1 MLDQLFSQAVIVL
14 EKLESKGHQ
23 AFFVGGA
30 VRDYLLKKPIKD
42 IDIATSATPTEVQA
56 IFPKVIPVGI
66 EHGTVIVRLKKQ
78 SFEVTTFR
86 TEGNYSDFRHP
97 DQVQFVNQIG
107 EDLSRRDFTINA
119 IAMDKSG
126 DLYDPFHG
134 QLDIKKQ
141 LIATVGNARDRF
153 HEDPLRMMRALRFV
167 SQLSFTLETNTLV
180 AIKEKISWI
189 EEIAIERLAIEFEK
203 TLAGQ
208 DVSNAMALW
217 STVKIWD
224 ELPVFKSDPML
235 IPSMEKLQ
243 APLPELY
250 EVFAFLKIQQTHLS
264 VKDMVREWKQS
275 NRTFLLAEKLVQVLQ
290 QYKQE
295 GIHNWLLYQ
304 LPETLYDGFIRLIQ
318 TLYQVELKKTDLVI
332 AVNRLPIKS
341 RKDVQLAGNALIA
354 LYPNREKGDWIA
366 RYLSEIEKAIV
377 VGDLKNKETEIKEWV
392 ITCHPPKND

>member
-1 MLDQLFSQAVIVL
+1 MLDALFSQAVIVL
-14 EKLESKGHQ
+14 EKLEAKGHQ

-30 VRDYLLKKPIKD
+30 VRDYLLKNPVKD

-126 DLYDPFHG
+126 DLYDPFKG
-134 QLDIKKQ
+134 QLDIRKQ
-141 LIATVGNARDRF
+141 IISTVGNARDRF

-167 SQLSFTLETNTLV
+167 SQLNFTLEVETLV
-180 AIKEKISWI
+180 AIKEKVAWI
-189 EEIAIERLAIEFEK
+189 EEIAVERLAVEFEK

-208 DVSNAMALW
+208 AVSDAMVLW
-217 STVKIWD
+217 STVQMWD
-224 ELPVFKSDPML
+224 KLPVFKHDPIL
-235 IPSMEKLQ
+235 VQSMETIQ
-243 APLPELY
+243 TPLLSLH
-250 EVFAFLKIQQTHLS
+250 EVFAFLKMEASHVSI
-264 VKDMVREWKQS
+264 KDMVREWKQS
-275 NRTFLLAEKLVQVLQ
+275 NRTFLMADKLVRILHL
-290 QYKQE
+290 YKQD

-304 LPETLYDGFIRLIQ
+304 LPETLYEAFIRLSRI
-318 TLYQVELKKTDLVI
+318 LYQVEIKKTDLL
-332 AVNRLPIKS
+332 AVVDSLPIQS
-341 RKDVQLAGNALIA
+341 RKEVELSGTELIA

-366 RYLSEIEKAIV
+366 TYLNEIEKAIV
-377 VGDLKNKETEIKEWV
+377 DGELLNKKIEIKEWV
-392 ITCHPPKND
+392 ITCHPPKNN

>member
-141 LIATVGNARDRF
+141 LLSTVGNAHDRF

-167 SQLSFTLETNTLV
+167 SQLSFTLETDTLV
-180 AIKEKISWI
+180 AIKEKIRWI
-189 EEIAIERLAIEFEK
+189 EEIAVERLAIEFEK

-208 DVSNAMALW
+208 DVSSAMELW
-217 STVKIWD
+217 TMVKIWD
-224 ELPVFKSDPML
+224 KLPVFKDDSML
-235 IPSMEKLQ
+235 IPSMETLQ
-243 APLPELY
+243 TPLPELH
-250 EVFAFLKIQQTHLS
+250 EVFAFLKMQQTQLS
-264 VKDMVREWKQS
+264 VKDMVRGWKQS
-275 NRTFLLAEKLVQVLQ
+275 NRTFLLADKLVQVLTL
-290 QYKQE
+290 YKQE

-304 LPETLYDGFIRLIQ
+304 LPETIQDAFIRLTQI
-318 TLYQVELKKTDLVI
+318 LYQVEIKKSDLLVDI
-332 AVNRLPIKS
+332 NRLPINS
-341 RKDVQLAGNALIA
+341 RKDVQVSGNALIA

-366 RYLSEIEKAIV
+366 RYLNEIEKAIV
-377 VGDLKNKETEIKEWV
+377 VGDLINKEIEIKEWV
-392 ITCHPPKND
+392 MTCHPPKND

>member
-1 MLDQLFSQAVIVL
+1 MLDPLFSQAVIVL

-97 DQVQFVNQIG
+97 DQVQFVNRIG

-141 LIATVGNARDRF
+141 LISTVGNAHDRF

-167 SQLSFTLETNTLV
+167 SQLSFKLESDTLD
-180 AIKEKISWI
+180 AIKEKIRWI
-189 EEIAIERLAIEFEK
+189 EEVAIERLAIEFEK

-208 DVSNAMALW
+208 GISDAIALW
-217 STVKIWD
+217 STVQIWD
-224 ELPVFKSDPML
+224 KLPVFNRDSML
-235 IPSMEKLQ
+235 IRSMETLQ
-243 APLPELY
+243 TPLPELY
-250 EVFAFLKIQQTHLS
+250 EVFAFLKMQQTHVS
-264 VKDMVREWKQS
+264 VKDLVRGWKQS
-275 NRTFLLAEKLVQVLQ
+275 NQTFLMADKLVSVLQ
-290 QYKQE
+290 LYKQE
-295 GIHNWLLYQ
+295 GLHNWLLYQ
-304 LPETLYDGFIRLIQ
+304 LPETLYEAFIRLTRI
-318 TLYQVELKKTDLVI
+318 LYQVEFKMTDLIV

-341 RKDVQLAGNALIA
+341 RKDVQVSGNALIA

-366 RYLSEIEKAIV
+366 RYLNEIEKAIV
-377 VGDLKNKETEIKEWV
+377 VGDLINKEIEIKEWV
-392 ITCHPPKND
+392 ITCHPPKKN